1 MAEENVISVNSVS
14 KKYCRT
20 LKHTMFYGAT
30 DLARSFAGFT
40 PSGELLRKGEFWAL
54 QDVNI
59 ELARGECLGL
69 IGPNGSGKSTLLKML
84 NGIFMPDHGEIRV
97 KGRVGALIEVG
108 AGFHPLLTGRENIYV
123 NGAILGMSKKE
134 IDREFDSIIDFAG
147 IEDFI
152 DSPVK
157 HYSSG
162 MYVRLGFAVAAHL
175 RPDILLI
182 DEVLAVGDLSFQ
194 IKCLNHIQALLGNG
208 TSVLFVS
215 HNLYQVQRI
224 CNSAV
229 LVADGRVYEKNNT
242 ERVISDYEE
251 RYGMASM
258 AKGVPEESS
267 VLVFRNAEIVSE
279 ENQEVDGYYRSV
291 TGQPLVIELCYALNE
306 HIDSGVQIGFLI
318 KTADGQRVF
327 GGTTRCVE
335 TLFPGDAG
343 EYRMRLEFPSSLLLQ
358 GNYQI
363 SFSAFDGKYAR
374 QLGAW
379 ERSILLRVT
388 TTGYNGLHAIGC
400 VQMPCLAYLVDHGT
414 DADVMVRQGP

>member
-1 MAEENVISVNSVS
+1 
-14 KKYCRT
+14 
-20 LKHTMFYGAT
+20 MFYGAT
-30 DLARSFAGFT
+30 DLLRSFIGFS
-40 PSGELLRKGEFWAL
+40 PSGERLRRGEFWAL
-54 QDVNI
+54 EDVNI
-59 ELARGECLGL
+59 EVAPGECIGL
-69 IGPNGSGKSTLLKML
+69 IGPNGAGKSTFLKML
-84 NGIFMPDHGEIRV
+84 NGIFMPDRGEIRV
-97 KGRVGALIEVG
+97 SGRVGALIEVG
-108 AGFHPLLTGRENIYV
+108 AGFHPLLTGRENVYV
-123 NGAILGMSKKE
+123 NGAILGMSRHE
-134 IDREFDSIIDFAG
+134 IDRELDSIIDFAG
-147 IEDFI
+147 IADFI

-175 RPDILLI
+175 RPEILLI

-224 CNSAV
+224 CTSAV
-229 LVADGRVYEKNNT
+229 LVADGKVSEKNDP
-242 ERVISDYEE
+242 ERVIADYEE
-251 RYGMASM
+251 RYGMAAM
-258 AKGVPEESS
+258 VKGVPEESRA
-267 VLVFRNAEIVSE
+267 LVFRDAEIVSDE
-279 ENQEVDGYYRSV
+279 KQTDDGYYRSV
-291 TGQPLVIELCYALNE
+291 TGQPLVIELGYALNE

-318 KTADGQRVF
+318 KTAEGQRVF

-335 TLFPGDAG
+335 TLLPGNAG

-363 SFSAFDGKYAR
+363 SFSAFDGNYIR

-388 TTGYNGLHAIGC
+388 TPGYNGLHAIGC
-400 VQMPCLAYLVDHGT
+400 VQMPCLASLVGQGT
-414 DADVMVRQGP
+414 DTADLMRQDQ